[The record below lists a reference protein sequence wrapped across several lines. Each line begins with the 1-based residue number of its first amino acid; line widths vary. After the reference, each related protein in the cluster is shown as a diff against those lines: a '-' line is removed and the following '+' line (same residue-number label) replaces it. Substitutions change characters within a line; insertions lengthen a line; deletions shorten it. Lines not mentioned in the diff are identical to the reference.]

1 MRDRV
6 QEGLQAWSY
15 RSDRRRTATRL
26 SASRLI
32 YLLYG
37 GIALL
42 VVRRRA
48 TVSAADLARPLAA
61 GLAAKLA
68 GKALHRTVLVPR
80 PFVVT
85 GIPPLLDIR
94 PDNGLPS
101 DHALQIG
108 TLVVGAWALQQRTVP
123 AYAVGGVLTLGARL
137 GAGVHHTGDVL
148 AGLGLVAAGAALV
161 RRVRL
166 PAAWHTPLRD
176 YLVPAMSGGR
186 D

>member
-6 QEGLQAWSY
+6 QEGLQTWSY

-26 SASRLI
+26 SASKLI

-37 GIALL
+37 VLGVVA
-42 VVRRRA
+42 VRRRA
-48 TVSAADLARPLAA
+48 TMSAADLARPLAA
-61 GLAAKLA
+61 GLLAKLA
-68 GKALHRTVLVPR
+68 GKVLHKTVLVPR

-85 GIPPLLDIR
+85 GIPPLLDIK

-108 TLVVGAWALQQRTVP
+108 TLLAGAWALQPRAVP

-148 AGLGLVAAGAALV
+148 TGLGLVAAGAATV

-176 YLVPAMSGGR
+176 YLVPAAPGDTG
-186 D
+186 